1 MFGNPRK
8 LQYFNQA
15 KCEGIPLGVAV
26 SFVTPV
32 LLD

>member
-1 MFGNPRK
+1 MFGNARMP
-8 LQYFNQA
+8 QYFNQA

-26 SFVTPV
+26 NFVTPA